1 MSQKI
6 VVKIRKDGFSRTIAS
21 GFGFGSWTIG
31 ATSMEV
37 DVEIDPTTEEGK
49 AEYRKVSDVLANA
62 CMKALERDIELARK
76 LCPELDSSIKK
87 REALVNKALDEEE
100 KHA

>member
-1 MSQKI
+1 
-6 VVKIRKDGFSRTIAS
+6 
-21 GFGFGSWTIG
+21 
-31 ATSMEV
+31 MEV